1 MLWFKS
7 VRRETRIVLA
17 KKQYRQHRK
26 GTSLVATINT
36 RSECVNYTWNEYCTV
51 FEKLINPA
59 FFENWHTE
67 LHQCLFLARKLFRK
81 PALLKF
87 SSASK

>member
-1 MLWFKS
+1 M
-7 VRRETRIVLA
+7 LA
-17 KKQYRQHRK
+17 KKQCRQHSK
-26 GTSLVATINT
+26 GTPLVATINT

-59 FFENWHTE
+59 FFENWYTE

-81 PALLKF
+81 PALFKF

>member
-17 KKQYRQHRK
+17 KKQCRQHRK

>member
-1 MLWFKS
+1 M
-7 VRRETRIVLA
+7 LA
-17 KKQYRQHRK
+17 KKQCRQHRK
-26 GTSLVATINT
+26 GISLVATINT

-51 FEKLINPA
+51 FEKLINLA

>member
-17 KKQYRQHRK
+17 KKQCRQHSK
-26 GTSLVATINT
+26 GTPLVATINT
-36 RSECVNYTWNEYCTV
+36 RSECVNYTWNDYCTV

-59 FFENWHTE
+59 FFENWYTE
-67 LHQCLFLARKLFRK
+67 IINAFFG
-81 PALLKF
+81 
-87 SSASK
+87 